1 MSDKDGQ
8 VSNNFVA
15 VGNTALA
22 TRSAALIRRGLAL
35 AKNFEED
42 LVTAHVNADVDTGRR
57 AEGVSVGRSQELP
70 KAKTEEPR
78 QPVRK
83 PLEPLSDEQW
93 HHVVSEVDRTL
104 NEDALRRITKGSKQI
119 SGGYDV
125 AGQLTDILKVGN
137 YEFEHDFI
145 DFQRWSDRVADFLG
159 SWVSPH
165 LRYAWSLMPDIAREK
180 ADLKAKVTIDTAF
193 EQERQF
199 WSRWTKVFMDM
210 EYERAYPDSGD
221 E

>member
-15 VGNTALA
+15 VGDTAPA
-22 TRSAALIRRGLAL
+22 TRSAVLIRRGLAL

-42 LVTAHVNADVDTGRR
+42 PVTAHVNADLDTGRR
-57 AEGVSVGRSQELP
+57 AEGVSIGGSEEIP
-70 KAKTEEPR
+70 KAKTEESR
-78 QPVRK
+78 QHVRK
-83 PLEPLSDEQW
+83 PLEPLSKEQL
-93 HHVVSEVDRTL
+93 HCIVSRVARRL
-104 NEDALRRITKGSKQI
+104 NEDALRRITKGSAQI

-137 YEFEHDFI
+137 YEFEDGFI
-145 DFQRWSDRVADFLG
+145 DFQRWSDRVVDGLG
-159 SWVSPH
+159 PWVSPH
-165 LRYAWSLMPDIAREK
+165 LRYVWSLMPDIAREK

-193 EQERQF
+193 KQERQF